1 MDAMTVLGW
10 FGVLV
15 LALLAGAVGGAI
27 GANITARQTVAAAND
42 KERRQ
47 LRTTAAGLAAVAG
60 EVATLRD
67 MLRDAR
73 GQ

>member
-1 MDAMTVLGW
+1 MDMLTW

-15 LALLAGAVGGAI
+15 LALIAGMVGGAI

-47 LRTTAAGLAAVAG
+47 LRTTAENLAAVTNEA
-60 EVATLRD
+60 RQ
-67 MLRDAR
+67 LRDALR
-73 GQ
+73 NAAGR